1 VLNAAS
7 RVLSRLGTIGM
18 ILMAVGIVQI
28 EMGVL
33 VAKD

>member
-7 RVLSRLGTIGM
+7 RVLSLLGIIGM
-18 ILMAVGIVQI
+18 IQMAAGIVQI